1 MSPRIHPRLSKK
13 YQSGISLIEV
23 LISTAILGIL
33 IISTLELF
41 TFFKDEARSL
51 ETLQV
56 KNIDDKSVEKL
67 RDRVNSNTKQQLNKG
82 AFCSNQN
89 LTFEEKNN
97 CSYSQAEVLIS
108 SNNLDP
114 QTDRLDLINQDI
126 EGLGNVVLNATYNA
140 GNGTFTITSDSSL
153 TANQWQSV
161 LKHVRFSEDNLANL
175 APPRLI
181 ELTFGLTENRN
192 QCAIDAI
199 TRSLDLSIIRK
210 YCSN

>member
-1 MSPRIHPRLSKK
+1 MSPRIHPRFSKK

-67 RDRVNSNTKQQLNKG
+67 RDRVNSNTKQQLNKD

-97 CSYSQAEVLIS
+97 CSYSQAQVLIS

-126 EGLGNVVLNATYNA
+126 EGLGNVVLNATYNS
-140 GNGTFTITSDSSL
+140 GNGTLTITSDSSL

-161 LKHVRFSEDNLANL
+161 LEHVRFSEANL

-181 ELTFGLTENRN
+181 ELTFGLTENHNR
-192 QCAIDAI
+192 CAIDAI
-199 TRSLDLSIIRK
+199 TRSLDLTIIRK

>member
-1 MSPRIHPRLSKK
+1 MSPRIHPRFSKK

-41 TFFKDEARSL
+41 TFFKDEASAL

-82 AFCSNQN
+82 TFCSNQN
-89 LTFEEKNN
+89 LIFDEMNN
-97 CSYSQAEVLIS
+97 CSYSQSQVLIS
-108 SNNLDP
+108 NNFAP

-126 EGLGNVVLNATYNA
+126 EGLGNVVLNATYNS
-140 GNGTFTITSDSSL
+140 GNGTLTITSDSSL

-161 LKHVRFSEDNLANL
+161 LEHVRFSEANL

-181 ELTFGLTENRN
+181 ELTFGLTENHNR
-192 QCAIDAI
+192 CAIDAI
-199 TRSLDLSIIRK
+199 TRSLDLTIIRK